1 MGRDSKTFSQ
11 ERHIDSQ
18 HAYKKT
24 LIITNHQ
31 GNANQNHNVILPHT
45 CSNGCYKK
53 TTNNKCLQECEEKD
67 IFVHCW
73 WDYTLVQYNI
83 VLYNF
88 QHCGNQYEVF
98 SYN

>member
-18 HAYKKT
+18 NAYKKT
-24 LIITNHQ
+24 LITNHQ

-53 TTNNKCLQECEEKD
+53 DNKQQVFAGMRREGYICAL
-67 IFVHCW
+67 
-73 WDYTLVQYNI
+73 LVG
-83 VLYNF
+83 LYL
-88 QHCGNQYEVF
+88 GTV
-98 SYN
+98 